1 MSQTTSFINMQ
12 GNSKKNKKLQ
22 INSILYTFIL
32 LYCLLSFQKCPS
44 FVYPS
49 QSFSF
54 SFSLLLP
61 FSPSCLHSHKELV
74 LILSCI
80 LISLEF
86 GCIASKFNCNSE
98 TLFQWSRTNFL
109 EGSSNVLSSFPDL
122 FCTSHCWNYPDK
134 YWGRICLCQLAAD
147 FLTVVAQHIT
157 LVYML
162 RIFRFFN
169 MFTWGFVSPAQIL
182 CLYKSLLCQ
191 NIHCL
196 LYNTLLSV
204 ASSWPADSAKIPR

>member
-1 MSQTTSFINMQ
+1 M
-12 GNSKKNKKLQ
+12 
-22 INSILYTFIL
+22 
-32 LYCLLSFQKCPS
+32 
-44 FVYPS
+44 
-49 QSFSF
+49 
-54 SFSLLLP
+54 
-61 FSPSCLHSHKELV
+61 
-74 LILSCI
+74 
-80 LISLEF
+80 
-86 GCIASKFNCNSE
+86 
-98 TLFQWSRTNFL
+98 FQWSRTNFL

-147 FLTVVAQHIT
+147 FLTVVAQRIT

-196 LYNTLLSV
+196 LYQHFVICSKQLACRFCENPTLTSRKNISLFHKKFPDEFTFGPNLLKQTWEV
-204 ASSWPADSAKIPR
+204 Q

>member
-1 MSQTTSFINMQ
+1 MSQTTSFINMH

-22 INSILYTFIL
+22 INSTLYTFIL

-54 SFSLLLP
+54 LFSFLLP

-86 GCIASKFNCNSE
+86 GCIAPKFTCNSE

-109 EGSSNVLSSFPDL
+109 EGSSYVLSSFPDL

-134 YWGRICLCQLAAD
+134 YWGHPDVCVLVTCSRLSHCCGTTHYSSLHVAYLPVLQYGHMRICLPSTNLVLVQITPTPKYPL
-147 FLTVVAQHIT
+147 FVVPT
-157 LVYML
+157 LSYL
-162 RIFRFFN
+162 
-169 MFTWGFVSPAQIL
+169 
-182 CLYKSLLCQ
+182 
-191 NIHCL
+191 
-196 LYNTLLSV
+196 
-204 ASSWPADSAKIPR
+204 